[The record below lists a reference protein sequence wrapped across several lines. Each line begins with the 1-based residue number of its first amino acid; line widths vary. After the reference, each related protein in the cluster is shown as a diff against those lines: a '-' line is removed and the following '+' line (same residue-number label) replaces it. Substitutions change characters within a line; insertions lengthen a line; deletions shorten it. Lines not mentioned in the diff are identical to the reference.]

1 MQFWLISTIP
11 FHQAAELLR
20 DSHLQQHLAASW
32 TPSLSQYLP
41 VKSRKINVQEKQGR
55 RRSQKKLE
63 GGASELQNS
72 EQSTTDMN
80 HDEIKRID
88 PGNSRT
94 PAHCDTADKEAEQ
107 TIEGPKEMK
116 QGGLA
121 DETVGVVEE
130 TSSISTITQPHGDG
144 EWESLN
150 VIQQRANALESLLEL
165 CAQLLQQE
173 KLEELAGVLRPF
185 GEEAV
190 SSRETAIWL
199 SKSLISVPKFG
210 SNPRIH

>member
-1 MQFWLISTIP
+1 M
-11 FHQAAELLR
+11 
-20 DSHLQQHLAASW
+20 
-32 TPSLSQYLP
+32 
-41 VKSRKINVQEKQGR
+41 QEKQGR

-88 PGNSRT
+88 HGSSRT
-94 PAHCDTADKEAEQ
+94 PVHCDTADKEEEQ
-107 TIEGPKEMK
+107 TIEGKSSEGPKEMK
-116 QGGLA
+116 QGDLA
-121 DETVGVVEE
+121 DEMVGVGEE

-185 GEEAV
+185 REEAV

-199 SKSLISVPKFG
+199 SKSLISVPKCG
-210 SNPRIH
+210 SNSRIH